1 MLDAIN
7 HN

>member
-7 HN
+7 PD

>member
-7 HN
+7 Y